1 MAYLTPKIWIIVKM
15 LLVTSASSTKFIS
28 ACKLI
33 LTLADIQVSIALL
46 LWQQEEQ

>member
-1 MAYLTPKIWIIVKM
+1 MASLVTKIWLLVKM
-15 LLVTSASSTKFIS
+15 LLVTSASSTNFIS

-46 LWQQEEQ
+46 LWQPEEQ

>member
-1 MAYLTPKIWIIVKM
+1 M
-15 LLVTSASSTKFIS
+15 LLVTSASGRKFIL